1 MLMSLQIRDY
11 ALIENIHIEFGRG
24 LNIITG
30 ETGAGKSILIEALGL
45 LLGERASNQVVRKGA
60 NKSVVEGIFDVAGN
74 SKVETLLKE
83 NEIEFYSEL
92 ILRREISL
100 KGSNRCFIN
109 DTPAPL
115 TLVKDAGNLLIDMHG
130 QHEHQSLL
138 RTNTHIEFLDELGEY
153 DDELNAFI
161 LKRKEFVALIAQL
174 NDLKEKESKIKAERD
189 IYEFQLKEIDE
200 VSPVEGEEEQLK
212 AELNIL
218 ENSEKLLELCSIVF
232 ECAYDL
238 EDSAHNLLVKINN
251 ALNSLSQIDKSF
263 EEIAK
268 ESDSAVAITSDIAD
282 FVRSYKDKIDLED
295 SRLEEIRERLA
306 SLNMLKKRYGG
317 SLEKV
322 IANRDELRSKLDL
335 AVNFNEKTEELKASI
350 EKFRNELG
358 LVANQISGKR
368 KKVADKIKSEME
380 KTLDH
385 LGISS
390 ASFKT
395 EIANIESTNDVNS
408 IKLNGKAYKHNPR
421 GFDEVEFFIST
432 NIGEDLKPLAKIA
445 SGGEVSRIMLALKT
459 ILAKS
464 DKLPLLIFDEIDTGV
479 SGRIA
484 QKVGQ
489 SLKDLSKFHQI
500 IAITH
505 LPQIASLAEHHF
517 SVKKVESQD
526 RVASTIQKLSDQERI
541 TEVAKLISGENVTN
555 AGIES
560 ARQLMGI
567 TDK

>member
-1 MLMSLQIRDY
+1 
-11 ALIENIHIEFGRG
+11 
-24 LNIITG
+24 
-30 ETGAGKSILIEALGL
+30 
-45 LLGERASNQVVRKGA
+45 
-60 NKSVVEGIFDVAGN
+60 
-74 SKVETLLKE
+74 
-83 NEIEFYSEL
+83 
-92 ILRREISL
+92 SL

-115 TLVKDAGNLLIDMHG
+115 ILVKDAGNLLIDMHG

-161 LKRKEFVALIAQL
+161 LKRKEFIALIAQL

-189 IYEFQLKEIDE
+189 IYEFQLKEINE

-368 KKVADKIKSEME
+368 KKVAYKIKSEME
-380 KTLDH
+380 KTLDY